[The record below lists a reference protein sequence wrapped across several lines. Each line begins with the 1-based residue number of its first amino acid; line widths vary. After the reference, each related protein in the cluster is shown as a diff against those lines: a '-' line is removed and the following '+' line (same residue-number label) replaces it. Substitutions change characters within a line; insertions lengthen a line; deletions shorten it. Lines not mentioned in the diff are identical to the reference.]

1 MASFADLRRACASMR
16 DAQPERKWGNVD
28 TWLIRRK
35 MFAIFIVDDR
45 GRTTD
50 LWFKADPDRFLEL
63 TDRPAFRPAPYLARA
78 GWVAVA
84 QPRGLPLTEGR
95 ALLECS
101 YRLVVAGLSQRVQ
114 RELGFEPARPARPAR
129 LRAPRLE
136 RPRDPAARGVG
147 AGALAPSPRAPA
159 KPGSRPAPLITRTT
173 PRLVAS
179 GE

>member
-1 MASFADLRRACASMR
+1 MASYAALRRVCASMR
-16 DAQPERKWGNVD
+16 EAQPERKWGNVD